1 MYHRK
6 KRRSDAGQVMTS
18 DASPRSPGATC
29 SKPIWNPASN
39 RVMPALG
46 PDERAVAGSGCLRGE
61 LSVEYRLQLPAEK
74 LPGADRH
81 ADPLP
86 GQREALPRGIAR
98 DEEWADDGV
107 AEARG
112 QEPAVILTG
121 RQAELRKE
129 SIQGVAEF
137 CVDPIAG
144 DAKPCMDPGS
154 AWQNL
159 R

>member
-1 MYHRK
+1 M
-6 KRRSDAGQVMTS
+6 GC
-18 DASPRSPGATC
+18 GATC
-29 SKPIWNPASN
+29 LPSIAAILASKEMCPRNGVTEDIHVPSEEEAKRRGPGHDLRREPEEPGSHLQQADLEPGQH

-121 RQAELRKE
+121 RQAELR
-129 SIQGVAEF
+129 
-137 CVDPIAG
+137 
-144 DAKPCMDPGS
+144 
-154 AWQNL
+154 
-159 R
+159 